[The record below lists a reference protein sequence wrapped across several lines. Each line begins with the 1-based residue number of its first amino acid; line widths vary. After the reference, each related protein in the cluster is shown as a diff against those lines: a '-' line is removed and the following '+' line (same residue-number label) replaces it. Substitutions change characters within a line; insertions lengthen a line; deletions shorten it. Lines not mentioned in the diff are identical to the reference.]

1 MDKKKIAENNVLESM
16 LHKHVQIISTE
27 GRVFMGV
34 LQGVDQTLNVILSE
48 CRERVFSLD
57 QEVQES
63 ELGLYM
69 MRYYFF
75 GLKQKGRSRRNHW
88 GDR

>member
-1 MDKKKIAENNVLESM
+1 MEKKKIAENNVLESM

-69 MRYYFF
+69 MR
-75 GLKQKGRSRRNHW
+75 
-88 GDR
+88 